1 MAEDTGADRL
11 ALDNQLC
18 FSLYTASRALT
29 GLYRALLEELGLTY
43 PQYLV
48 MLVLWERGSLTVK
61 ELGRALHLDSGTLSP
76 LLRRLQGAGL
86 LTRERAAEDERV
98 VMVAVTEDG
107 ARLREHAHSFPDA
120 LLCATELS
128 TERARV
134 LRESLDA
141 VTRAVEGRAER
152 ARPGQDGNTS
162 TRQGPFEGRERH

>member
-1 MAEDTGADRL
+1 MAHEAGGDRL

-29 GLYRALLEELGLTY
+29 GFYRELLEGLGLTY

-48 MLVLWERGSLTVK
+48 MLVLWERGPLTVK

-86 LTRERAAEDERV
+86 ITRERADEDERIV
-98 VMVAVTEDG
+98 RVAPTEDG
-107 ARLREHAHSFPDA
+107 VRLRERAHNIPDA
-120 LLCATELS
+120 LLCAAELS
-128 TERARV
+128 TERARA

-141 VTRAVEGRAER
+141 VTRAVEGRGEGSLPAQDTNTPD
-152 ARPGQDGNTS
+152 PG
-162 TRQGPFEGRERH
+162 PAEGRER

>member
-1 MAEDTGADRL
+1 MAHEAEPDRL
-11 ALDNQLC
+11 SLDSQLC

-29 GLYRALLEELGLTY
+29 GFYRELLEDLGLTY

-48 MLVLWERGSLTVK
+48 MLVLWERGPLTVK

-86 LTRERAAEDERV
+86 ITRERADEDERV
-98 VMVAVTEDG
+98 VRVAATEDG
-107 ARLREHAHSFPDA
+107 GRLRERAHSIPDA

-128 TERARV
+128 TERARA

-141 VTRAVEGRAER
+141 VTRAVEGRGER
-152 ARPGQDGNTS
+152 ALPAQDTNTPDPG
-162 TRQGPFEGRERH
+162 PAEGRERQ